1 MIDTAR
7 SIWTAPPAPEPPEPS
22 FQDGL
27 LAGGVVLL
35 AVLRIY
41 AGEVT
46 EGRFAAVLF
55 AAALAL
61 LVPWRRQ
68 YPLATVAM
76 AFVAMSA
83 ASVGALATGALG
95 AVAEGSP
102 AVRLIL
108 TYALVR
114 WGSGHEASIG
124 LALIV
129 AAPVFRFLLGVALIV
144 AAFPLITAHDP
155 PPRPIGDVIRA
166 AFWLLPA
173 ALGLALRYRADVR
186 RERIAAARQRERE
199 RLARELHDTVA
210 HHVSA
215 IAIQAQAARALL
227 PSRPEA
233 AAGRLQTIEEAASRT
248 LREMRTIVGALRG
261 GEGAQVA
268 PQQGLAD
275 IEQLAHEGQ
284 SGLRVEV
291 AFSGTLGDLAPAVET
306 GLYRLA
312 QESIANVRRH
322 SRRAETVRV
331 KVEGE
336 GPCVRLH
343 VIDDGT
349 SASASGAG
357 AAAGFGLVGMEERAR
372 LLGGRLDAGP
382 EPGGGWAVRAELPKT
397 GHRA

>member
-27 LAGGVVLL
+27 LAGGVVSL

-41 AGEVT
+41 AGEAT

-95 AVAEGSP
+95 AVGEGSP

-114 WGSGHEASIG
+114 WGSGREASIG
-124 LALIV
+124 L
-129 AAPVFRFLLGVALIV
+129 ALIV

-261 GEGAQVA
+261 GEEAQVA

-322 SRRAETVRV
+322 ARRAETVRV

-336 GPCVRLH
+336 GPCVRLR
-343 VIDDGT
+343 VIDDGA

-357 AAAGFGLVGMEERAR
+357 AADGFGLVGMEERAR

-382 EPGGGWAVRAELPKT
+382 EPGGGWAVRAELPKA

>member
-1 MIDTAR
+1 M
-7 SIWTAPPAPEPPEPS
+7 
-22 FQDGL
+22 
-27 LAGGVVLL
+27 LL

-41 AGEVT
+41 AGEAT

-61 LVPWRRQ
+61 LVPCRRQ

-114 WGSGHEASIG
+114 WGSGREASIG
-124 LALIV
+124 L
-129 AAPVFRFLLGVALIV
+129 ALIV

-155 PPRPIGDVIRA
+155 PPRPIGDVIRV

-261 GEGAQVA
+261 GEEAQVA

-284 SGLRVEV
+284 GGLRVEV

-322 SRRAETVRV
+322 ARRAETVRV

-336 GPCVRLH
+336 GPCVRLR

-357 AAAGFGLVGMEERAR
+357 AADGFGLVGMEERAR

>member
-1 MIDTAR
+1 V
-7 SIWTAPPAPEPPEPS
+7 S
-22 FQDGL
+22 
-27 LAGGVVLL
+27 L

-41 AGEVT
+41 AGEAT

-95 AVAEGSP
+95 AVGEGSP

-114 WGSGHEASIG
+114 WGSGREASIG
-124 LALIV
+124 L
-129 AAPVFRFLLGVALIV
+129 ALIV

-261 GEGAQVA
+261 GEEAQVA

-322 SRRAETVRV
+322 ARRAETVRV

-336 GPCVRLH
+336 GPCVRLR
-343 VIDDGT
+343 VIDDGA

-357 AAAGFGLVGMEERAR
+357 AADGFGLVGMEERAR

-382 EPGGGWAVRAELPKT
+382 EPGGGWAVRAELPKA

>member
-1 MIDTAR
+1 M
-7 SIWTAPPAPEPPEPS
+7 
-22 FQDGL
+22 
-27 LAGGVVLL
+27 LL

-114 WGSGHEASIG
+114 WGSGREASIG
-124 LALIV
+124 L
-129 AAPVFRFLLGVALIV
+129 ALIV

-233 AAGRLQTIEEAASRT
+233 AVGRLQTIEEAASRT